1 MLPVVVPFTPSASS
15 QVTTIAASLSIVT
28 AGCLLSIAVTA
39 IAAITAQATVIK
51 AATTITAAD
60 TIAKEVAA
68 TVILDTA
75 VGTVATTASEPA

>member
-1 MLPVVVPFTPSASS
+1 MVVPFTPSASS
-15 QVTTIAASLSIVT
+15 QVTTTAVSLSIVT
-28 AGCLLSIAVTA
+28 AECLLCIAVTA
-39 IAAITAQATVIK
+39 NAAITAQATVIK

-60 TIAKEVAA
+60 TITTAVAA